1 MSPKRFTPALSRT
14 LRDWL
19 RRPTTRGL
27 LAVGGATALAF
38 MLAIGAGAAPSP
50 VTQVSEVLGLGGER
64 GAAVSQAAHDAKAE
78 AKEAGENVGAAVSTA
93 VCEALKNTD
102 DLPEPARDAPGHVN
116 QEERDCTHPSDAEDS
131 EDEAVADEEEASQDE
146 TEAEIQSEHENRGAL
161 VSQAAHDAKTEAR
174 ENGENVGAAVSTAV
188 CLVKQGGAGLPD
200 GAQNA
205 PGHQKD
211 PKDCT
216 HPSNADEDE
225 EPEDGES
232 EAEGTS
238 QGHGKQSAPGQL
250 KKQND

>member
-1 MSPKRFTPALSRT
+1 MSPKRLTPSLGSK
-14 LRDWL
+14 LRDRL
-19 RRPTTRGL
+19 RRPTGRGL
-27 LAVGGATALAF
+27 LAVGGATAFAF

-50 VTQVSEVLGLGGER
+50 VTPVSEVLGLGGER
-64 GAAVSQAAHDAKAE
+64 GAAVSQAAHDAKAD

-93 VCEALKNTD
+93 VCETLKNTD

-116 QEERDCTHPSDAEDS
+116 QEERDCTHPSD
-131 EDEAVADEEEASQDE
+131 DEAAAEEIDEETAAEEES
-146 TEAEIQSEHENRGAL
+146 EAEIQSEHENRGAL
-161 VSQAAHDAKTEAR
+161 VSQAAHDAQADAK
-174 ENGENVGAAVSTAV
+174 ENGDNVGAAVSTAV

-216 HPSNADEDE
+216 HPSDAVDDDAEA
-225 EPEDGES
+225 

-250 KKQND
+250 KKQSD